1 MLNVFDYCSSRLYNC
16 YMAKKF
22 TFIKKNRKVVSLLFI
37 GIFIIASAFSQHSI
51 LNDYITR
58 TWSTIEGLPGNSVT
72 DIIQAKDGYLYIG
85 TYDGLTRFDG
95 FDFTLFNKYS
105 GDKYKYTSVRTLY
118 EDKNGDLWVGSNDE
132 GLALI
137 KENETLYFNTENGL
151 PNNSVRTITQDLN
164 GNIWVGTA
172 AGVCY
177 ITPEYEIKFPGLKDG
192 DSEEERQFKQS
203 LVFNVFCDTMG
214 RIWMLTPEKGGL
226 FMYDGSKF
234 EKYKAY
240 KEFTDVGVTSI
251 SQDSFGNFWV
261 CTDLKGIYKFVDG
274 KPRNIKTNTML
285 DEVPVRNIC
294 HASDGSTWFGCE
306 KGVVL
311 LREGVFLEFKKN
323 VNSVNKIIED
333 REKNIWVGNDAA
345 GLQKITIGR
354 FSMVNLDSAV
364 NAIAEDSD
372 NSLWIG
378 TDNGLL
384 NYKNHNFYENDLTRY
399 CGNNRIRH
407 VALAKN
413 GDILINTYREP
424 GFIRASKIHGS
435 NGKYK
440 IRNWSTKEGLA
451 GNKTR
456 VAIESSNGE
465 IYVGTTTG
473 LSIIRKDGSVHNFTK
488 EEGFDSQYIMALYK
502 DNQGYIWIGT
512 DGDGVYIMKDEKI
525 VDKLNT
531 TEGLAGNVI
540 FKIIPDN
547 KGAIWICTGTGL
559 SYYSNSIHI
568 TERRGY
574 DRKIFNFTGAQGLG
588 ADSIFQIIIDYTDNV
603 WMVSNQGIFSVPYQ
617 NLMAVV
623 ADRSEYV
630 EAKYYTQND
639 GLQSKGANSTA
650 LSARASNECLYFT
663 MVDGFAIYNPLK
675 SQAEAIEPILH
686 IESFVLD
693 NEEIKPNKDG
703 EIVLPAGAKRLEISY
718 TGLSYVSPE
727 QLRFKYKLEGF
738 DNKFSNPTRSRSITY
753 TNLPAGKYIFTVTVK
768 TGEGRWNQTVDKV
781 AIIQNAFFYQK
792 PIFWILCGLLL
803 VFIVLS
809 IFYIREQSNKRQ
821 RVILEQKVDERTKEL
836 KIERDKSEKLLL
848 NILPGEIAKK
858 LKDETNSHTIADY
871 CEEATVLFADIVNF
885 TKITSEESAED
896 IVQALNELFSRFDI
910 SAELMGVEKI
920 KTIGDA
926 YMAVCGLPTKNEKHA
941 LVMLRYAQAMYK
953 DLEIYNREAK
963 IKFQIRIGIN
973 TGPVIAGVIGKN
985 KFIYDLWGDTVNTA
999 SRMESMCEPGKI
1011 CMTENVKKAIT
1022 RENIVDSIEEK
1033 VCDVKGK
1040 GVMHVYEI

>member
-1 MLNVFDYCSSRLYNC
+1 MRKTL
-16 YMAKKF
+16 KK
-22 TFIKKNRKVVSLLFI
+22 V
-37 GIFIIASAFSQHSI
+37 IFIIISLFISSFLFAQHSI

-58 TWSTIEGLPGNSVT
+58 EWSTIEGLPGNSVT
-72 DIIQAKDGYLYIG
+72 DIIQSQDGYLYIG
-85 TYDGLTRFDG
+85 TYDGLSRFDG
-95 FDFTLFNKYS
+95 FDFKIFNKYS
-105 GDKYKYTSVRTLY
+105 GDKYKYTSVRALY
-118 EDKNGDLWVGSNDE
+118 EDKKGNLWVGSNDE

-137 KENETLYFNTENGL
+137 KKDHTEYFSTENGL
-151 PNNSVRTITQDLN
+151 PNNSIRTITEDFN
-164 GNIWVGTA
+164 NNIWVGTA

-177 ITPEYEIKFPGLKDG
+177 ITPNGEIKFPGLKDG
-192 DSEEERQFKQS
+192 GKEEERQFKQS

-214 RIWMLTPEKGGL
+214 RIWTLTPEKGGL
-226 FMYDGSKF
+226 FMYDGNKF
-234 EKYKAY
+234 ERYKGFEQY
-240 KEFTDVGVTSI
+240 NEINVTNI
-251 SQDSFGNFWV
+251 SQDTFGNFWV
-261 CTDLKGIYKFVDG
+261 CTDSKGIYKIIDG
-274 KPRNIKTNTML
+274 KPVNIKTNTIL
-285 DEVPVRNIC
+285 DNSTCRNVC
-294 HASDGSTWFGCE
+294 HASDGASWFGTE

-311 LREGVFLEFKKN
+311 LREGQFLEFKKN
-323 VNSVNKIIED
+323 ANSVNKIVED
-333 REKNIWVGNDAA
+333 REKNIWIGNDAA

-364 NAIAEDSD
+364 NAIAEDPD
-372 NSLWIG
+372 KFFWIG

-384 NYKNHNFYENDLTRY
+384 SFKNNRFIENDLTRY
-399 CGNNRIRH
+399 CKNLRIRH
-407 VALAKN
+407 VEIADN
-413 GDILINTYREP
+413 GDVFINAYKKP
-424 GFIRASKIHGS
+424 GFIRASKVKGQE
-435 NGKYK
+435 GKYIIK
-440 IRNWSTKEGLA
+440 SWSTDEGLA

-456 VAIESSNGE
+456 VALETDKGE
-465 IYVGTTTG
+465 VYVGTTTG
-473 LSIIRKDGSVHNFTK
+473 LSIIRKDGSVYNFTK
-488 EEGFDSQYIMALYK
+488 EEGFDSQYIMALYQ

-525 VDKLNT
+525 VDKLDT

-559 SYYSNSIHI
+559 SYYSNSLHI
-568 TERRGY
+568 TERKGY

-588 ADSIFQIIIDYTDNV
+588 ADSIFQIIVDYTDNV
-603 WMVSNQGIFSVPYQ
+603 WMVSNQGVFSVPYS
-617 NLMAVV
+617 NLMSVV
-623 ADRSEYV
+623 SGRAEYV

-675 SQAEAIEPILH
+675 SQAESIEPILH
-686 IESFVLD
+686 IESFILD

-703 EIVLPAGAKRLEISY
+703 EVVIPAGAKRLEIFY

-727 QLRFKYKLEGF
+727 QLRFKYKLNGF
-738 DNKFSNPTRSRSITY
+738 DNKYSNPTKQRSITY
-753 TNLPAGKYIFTVTVK
+753 TNLPSGKYRFTVTVK
-768 TGEGRWNQTVDKV
+768 TGDGRWNQTVAEV
-781 AIIQNAFFYQK
+781 PIVQNAFFYQK
-792 PIFWILCGLLL
+792 PLFWIIVGVLF
-803 VFIVLS
+803 VIIVLA
-809 IFYIREQSNKRQ
+809 IFYIREQNNKAR
-821 RVILEQKVDERTKEL
+821 RIKLEKKVEERTKEL

-871 CEEATVLFADIVNF
+871 CPEATVLFADIVSF

-910 SAELMGVEKI
+910 SAEFLGVEKI

-926 YMAVCGLPTKNEKHA
+926 YMAVCGLPTPNEKHA
-941 LVMLRYAQAMYK
+941 LVMLRFAQSMYK
-953 DLEIYNREAK
+953 DLAIYNQNAK

-999 SRMESMCEPGKI
+999 SRMETMCEPGRI
-1011 CMTENVKKAIT
+1011 CMTESVKNAISNEQINET
-1022 RENIVDSIEEK
+1022 LEEK

-1040 GVMHVYEI
+1040 GIMHVYEM